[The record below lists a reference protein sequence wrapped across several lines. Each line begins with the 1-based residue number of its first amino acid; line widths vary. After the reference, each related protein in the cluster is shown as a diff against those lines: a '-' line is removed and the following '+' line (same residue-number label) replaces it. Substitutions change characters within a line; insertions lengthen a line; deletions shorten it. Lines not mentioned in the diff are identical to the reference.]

1 MVTRL
6 VLARLSAG
14 CCRLAPAGYAQ
25 VNRAAFLAGPA
36 STAITRVLRPR
47 RAVRRSN
54 RKAELSMRR
63 IKKHAR
69 GGCHFATRGCYGSAV
84 VKVRQDQNWGLGMTS
99 MRARPSIVPRGA
111 ESCTSCGAR
120 SASVC
125 AAIEEK
131 DLERLA
137 ALAVPLPVPPGRT
150 FITEGD
156 PAEHFFNVTR
166 GTAKLFKL
174 LPDGRRQVT
183 GFASAG
189 TFLGLAVSS
198 SYAFSAE
205 AVEPAQV
212 CRFSRTRLRHLLDD
226 FPAMERRL
234 LDVASN
240 ELVAAQEQMLLLGRK
255 TARERV
261 ASFLLARESCAT
273 ACHVPPVRG
282 HISLPMA
289 RTDIADYLGLTVETV
304 SRTMTRLRTE
314 KLIDMPSPTEIVL
327 RNHAALAELAAG
339 LS

>member
-1 MVTRL
+1 MTTMRVR
-6 VLARLSAG
+6 
-14 CCRLAPAGYAQ
+14 APA
-25 VNRAAFLAGPA
+25 
-36 STAITRVLRPR
+36 VLRGTEPC
-47 RAVRRSN
+47 A
-54 RKAELSMRR
+54 
-63 IKKHAR
+63 
-69 GGCHFATRGCYGSAV
+69 
-84 VKVRQDQNWGLGMTS
+84 
-99 MRARPSIVPRGA
+99 
-111 ESCTSCGAR
+111 SCGAR
-120 SASVC
+120 GSSVC
-125 AAIEEK
+125 AAIDEK

-137 ALAVPLPVPPGRT
+137 ALAVPMPVPAGRS

-156 PAEHFFNVTR
+156 PAEHFFNVTH

-189 TFLGLAVSS
+189 TFLGLAVSA

-205 AVEPAQV
+205 AVEPTQV

-261 ASFLLARESCAT
+261 ASFLLAREACAT
-273 ACHVPPVRG
+273 FCHAPAVSGRV
-282 HISLPMA
+282 SLPMA

-314 KLIDMPSPTEIVL
+314 RLIEMPAPTEIVL
-327 RNHAALAELAAG
+327 RNHTGLEELAAG
-339 LS
+339 LA